1 MAFRL
6 AGIAAVIVA
15 AILWGTTGTIQTL
28 LPPESNPLAVGALRL
43 LIGAAVL
50 WLLALS
56 RPESRRAFARVPWR
70 IVAVAGTA
78 IAAFNMLFFRA
89 VLEAGVGVGTAIAI
103 GSAPVW
109 TTGFEVVAGKG
120 LPSGLR
126 VAGQAVSIAG
136 VAVLGLAGADED
148 GTMAGGIS
156 AMLAGASYAVYS
168 LATVRV
174 GEAVPSATAAAATIG
189 VGALLTLPVL
199 VIIPPVWLSGIEPWI
214 GILFL
219 GIGTTTIAY
228 ALYTWG
234 LGRIAAS
241 TAVTLVLVEP
251 VTAWLLATFI
261 VGEVVTLTRLVG
273 ASLILVGLALVAMVP
288 SRRKLGHVQPD
299 PEEDA
304 LCRSRGI

>member
-1 MAFRL
+1 MHVVL
-6 AGIAAVIVA
+6 VVIDDC
-15 AILWGTTGTIQTL
+15 
-28 LPPESNPLAVGALRL
+28 
-43 LIGAAVL
+43 
-50 WLLALS
+50 
-56 RPESRRAFARVPWR
+56 
-70 IVAVAGTA
+70 
-78 IAAFNMLFFRA
+78 
-89 VLEAGVGVGTAIAI
+89 VGVGPAISI
-103 GSAPVW
+103 CSAPVW
-109 TTGFEVVAGKG
+109 TTGFEVVAWKG
-120 LPSGLR
+120 LQSGLR

-136 VAVLGLAGADED
+136 VAVLGLAKADED
-148 GTMAGGIS
+148 GTMAGVIS

-189 VGALLTLPVL
+189 AGALLTLPVL

-219 GIGTTTIAY
+219 GIGTTAIAY